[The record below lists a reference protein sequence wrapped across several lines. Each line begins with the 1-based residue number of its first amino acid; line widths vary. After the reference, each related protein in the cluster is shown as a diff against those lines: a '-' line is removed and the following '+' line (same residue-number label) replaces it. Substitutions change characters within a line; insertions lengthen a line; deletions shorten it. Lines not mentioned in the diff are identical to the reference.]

1 MSRIIYKPTCSNC
14 GEVIH
19 GEVSS
24 SGWEYKGA
32 SGRGISP
39 TVCPNCG
46 TYFSSIV
53 MPCPTRA
60 DFKIDMDLPYEN
72 KESQHD

>member
-24 SGWEYKGA
+24 KYWRDGIACGREITPAVCLKCGA
-32 SGRGISP
+32 
-39 TVCPNCG
+39 
-46 TYFSSIV
+46 YFESIV
-53 MPCPTRA
+53 MPYPKNEN
-60 DFKIDMDLPYEN
+60 FEIDMDKYGGGQH
-72 KESQHD
+72 ES